1 MPTSITKDL
10 LGTKMAECN
19 KICQIIIWWWIWKQQ
34 CDSSKIIKT
43 ISDNVNFIDTKC
55 THLLAIS

>member
-10 LGTKMAECN
+10 LGTKMAEYN
-19 KICQIIIWWWIWKQQ
+19 KIYQTIIWWWIWKQQ
-34 CDSSKIIKT
+34 CDSSRIIKT

-55 THLLAIS
+55 THLLAM